1 MDGFCIFCY
10 GANGRVLIVEG
21 NLMVPAAAEQK
32 QIKTIKTYADA
43 AEIVIKTNRRVL
55 ERLKDK

>member
-1 MDGFCIFCY
+1 
-10 GANGRVLIVEG
+10 
-21 NLMVPAAAEQK
+21 MVPAATEQK
-32 QIKTIKTYADA
+32 QIKTYAEA

>member
-1 MDGFCIFCY
+1 
-10 GANGRVLIVEG
+10 
-21 NLMVPAAAEQK
+21 MVPAAAEQK
-32 QIKTIKTYADA
+32 QIKSYADA